1 MKTNPPAAAM
11 ASPVS
16 VPSLGTVI
24 LVRYKGPT
32 NQTGSRWIAT
42 LDRGKPDV
50 FRASSRFNYAGS
62 ENDGSDAAAAACLEK
77 YQSFLDGRF
86 ACKLTGRARL
96 SGDTF
101 VYTFETV

>member
-1 MKTNPPAAAM
+1 MKNKTAPAMPPAPA
-11 ASPVS
+11 P
-16 VPSLGTVI
+16 VPSLGSVI

-32 NQTGSRWIAT
+32 DRTGSRWIAT
-42 LDRGKPDV
+42 LDRGKPDI
-50 FRASSRFNYAGS
+50 FRASAQFNYAGS
-62 ENDGSDAAAAACLEK
+62 ENDGSDAAARACLEK